1 MKRFLA
7 TFGAGFVVALLV
19 IPESRRKVRRL
30 ILGCKPFQR
39 RYVWRD
45 ADDRLASGDLAIRE
59 KMMDKT
65 LADSF
70 PASDPPS
77 SIPNPSE
84 DSLVA

>member
-1 MKRFLA
+1 MKRTLA
-7 TFGAGFVVALLV
+7 TFGAGFLVALLV
-19 IPESRRKVRRL
+19 IPESRQRMRRL
-30 ILGCKPFQR
+30 ILGCKPFQL
-39 RYVWRD
+39 RYLWRD
-45 ADDRLASGDLAIRE
+45 PDDRLASSEPAIRE

-84 DSLVA
+84 GSVVA

>member
-7 TFGAGFVVALLV
+7 CFGAGFVVALLLV
-19 IPESRRKVRRL
+19 PESRRKVRQL
-30 ILGCKPFQR
+30 ILGRKPFQR
-39 RYVWRD
+39 RYVWRNP
-45 ADDRLASGDLAIRE
+45 DDRLASSELAVRE

-77 SIPNPSE
+77 SIPNPFE

>member
-1 MKRFLA
+1 MKAFLA
-7 TFGAGFVVALLV
+7 GLGAGIIVGMIFA
-19 IPESRRKVRRL
+19 PASDGRARKARQPWRL
-30 ILGCKPFQR
+30 
-39 RYVWRD
+39 RYEWRD
-45 ADDRLASGDLAIRE
+45 PDDRLARSEPEIRE

-77 SIPNPSE
+77 TIPNPSE

>member
-7 TFGAGFVVALLV
+7 SFGAGFITALFVV
-19 IPESRRKVRRL
+19 PESRRRIRQLLSARR
-30 ILGCKPFQR
+30 PYQR

-45 ADDRLASGDLAIRE
+45 PDDRLARSQPDIRD

-84 DSLVA
+84 DSIVA

>member
-7 TFGAGFVVALLV
+7 YFSAGFVLAVLA
-19 IPESRRKVRRL
+19 IPESRRKVRQL
-30 ILGCKPFQR
+30 VLGRKPSQS
-39 RYVWRD
+39 RYLWRD
-45 ADDRLASGDLAIRE
+45 PDDRLARNEPEVRE

-77 SIPNPSE
+77 SIPNPAE